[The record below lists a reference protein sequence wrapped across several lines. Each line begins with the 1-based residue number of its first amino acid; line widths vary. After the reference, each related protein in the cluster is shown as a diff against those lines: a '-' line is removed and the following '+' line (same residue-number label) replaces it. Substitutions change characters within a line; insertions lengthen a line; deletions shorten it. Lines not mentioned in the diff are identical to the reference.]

1 MTEKDHPPSPT
12 GSDDGTEKSVAFKVP
27 TPTFGGVKQTD
38 AKTISPWTGGKP
50 NNTMTGLEEPSP
62 KSINSKQYR
71 PTHVG
76 SQTKSQEARVE
87 GLTNKFF
94 KGKDLLVFQ
103 RKVWEHLVENE
114 LNTITY
120 LYDSADMIFVPF
132 CLL

>member
-12 GSDDGTEKSVAFKVP
+12 GSDGSDGSEKSAAFKVP
-27 TPTFGGVKQTD
+27 KPKFGGVKQTD

-50 NNTMTGLEEPSP
+50 NNTMTGLEEPTP

-87 GLTNKFF
+87 GLTNKFSI
-94 KGKDLLVFQ
+94 L
-103 RKVWEHLVENE
+103 ENHKTKYSSVYKLACSYTE
-114 LNTITY
+114 SCIT
-120 LYDSADMIFVPF
+120 SA
-132 CLL
+132 